1 MVNEM
6 RIKLGLTTQI
16 IIGAVL
22 GIILGAVLGSK
33 IADIKIIGDIF
44 LRLIQMAVIP
54 LVFCTVIAAIGKL
67 PIKQLGRLG
76 MRIVLWF
83 TITTVIAA
91 LIGLI
96 LGCLF
101 HPGMGL
107 HLTLNASLTDDI
119 VKNKVAL
126 TDMILGFFPTNI
138 FEALTQGNTIQVIIF
153 ALLFGVVLSKANT
166 SQQYDAI
173 LTGLQQLNQ
182 LLVSLIQAVL
192 RLAPLGIGALM
203 AAVTADNGLKV
214 LIPLIKFLGI
224 FGLGTLLFLMGL
236 FTMIMLRAHMSL
248 HAVLHGFA
256 NIILIA
262 MTTTSSAASL
272 PVEMHDAEKRLGVG
286 KEISELVL
294 PLGMALNS
302 NGLAMYLA
310 LACVT
315 MTQFYGLSLSF
326 LMMLEIVLLAIV
338 ACLGTVAVPGG
349 GLVALTIIVPALG
362 LPLESI
368 ALLAGIDWFAGIFRT
383 TLNVVG
389 DTTTAI
395 MIAADEH
402 ELSQVSVSIEN

>member
-1 MVNEM
+1 M
-6 RIKLGLTTQI
+6 QI
-16 IIGAVL
+16 IIGMVL
-22 GIILGAVLGSK
+22 GIILGAVLGPK
-33 IADIKIIGDIF
+33 IAHIKVVGDVF

-54 LVFCTVIAAIGKL
+54 LIFFTVIAAIGKL

-76 MRIVLWF
+76 MHIVLWF
-83 TITTVIAA
+83 TITTLIAA
-91 LIGLI
+91 LAGLI
-96 LGCLF
+96 LGWLF
-101 HPGMGL
+101 HPGVGL
-107 HLTLNASLTDDI
+107 HLTLDTALTKEITGD
-119 VKNKVAL
+119 KVSS

-138 FEALTQGNTIQVIIF
+138 FDALAQGNTIQVIIF
-153 ALLFGVVLSKANT
+153 ALLFGFVLSKANNN
-166 SQQYDAI
+166 QQYNQI

-182 LLVSLIQAVL
+182 LLVSLIQVVL

-224 FGLGTLLFLMGL
+224 FGLGTLLFLIGL
-236 FTMIMLRAHMSL
+236 FVMIMLRAHLSL
-248 HAVLHGFA
+248 RTVMHGFS
-256 NIILIA
+256 NILLIA

-272 PVEMHDAEKRLGVG
+272 PVEMHDAEKRLGVS

-326 LMMLEIVLLAIV
+326 MMMLKIVLLAIV

-368 ALLAGIDWFAGIFRT
+368 ALLAGIDWFAGVFRT
-383 TLNVVG
+383 ILNVVG

-395 MIAADEH
+395 MIAADEQQ
-402 ELSQVSVSIEN
+402 LQPIIEQG

>member
-1 MVNEM
+1 M

-22 GIILGAVLGSK
+22 GIILGAVLRSK

-91 LIGLI
+91 LVGLI

-107 HLTLNASLTDDI
+107 HLTLNAPLTDDI

>member
-1 MVNEM
+1 MVNKM
-6 RIKLGLTTQI
+6 KIKINLTTQI
-16 IIGAVL
+16 IIGTVL
-22 GIILGAVLGSK
+22 GIILGAVLGPK
-33 IADIKIIGDIF
+33 IVGIKIVGDIF

-83 TITTVIAA
+83 TITTLIAA
-91 LIGLI
+91 LAGLV
-96 LGCLF
+96 LGWLF
-101 HPGMGL
+101 HPGVGL
-107 HLTLNASLTDDI
+107 HLTLDTALTKEI
-119 VKNKVAL
+119 TSNKVSS

-138 FEALTQGNTIQVIIF
+138 FESLAQGNTIQVIIF
-153 ALLFGVVLSKANT
+153 ALLFGFVLSKANT
-166 SQQYDAI
+166 NQQYDSI
-173 LTGLQQLNQ
+173 LMGLQQLNQ
-182 LLVSLIQAVL
+182 LLVSLIQVVL
-192 RLAPLGIGALM
+192 RLAPFGIGALM
-203 AAVTADNGLKV
+203 AAVTADNGLTV

-224 FGLGTLLFLMGL
+224 FGMGTLLFLIGL
-236 FTMIMLRAHMSL
+236 FVMIMLRAHLSL
-248 HAVLHGFA
+248 HTVMHGFA
-256 NIILIA
+256 NILLIA

-272 PVEMHDAEKRLGVG
+272 PVEMHDAEKRLGVS

-326 LMMLEIVLLAIV
+326 MMMLKIVLLAIV

-368 ALLAGIDWFAGIFRT
+368 ALLAGIDWFAGIFRA

>member
-22 GIILGAVLGSK
+22 GIILGAVLRSK

-91 LIGLI
+91 LVGLI

-107 HLTLNASLTDDI
+107 HLTLNAPLTDDI

-173 LTGLQQLNQ
+173 LTGL
-182 LLVSLIQAVL
+182 
-192 RLAPLGIGALM
+192 
-203 AAVTADNGLKV
+203 
-214 LIPLIKFLGI
+214 
-224 FGLGTLLFLMGL
+224 
-236 FTMIMLRAHMSL
+236 
-248 HAVLHGFA
+248 
-256 NIILIA
+256 
-262 MTTTSSAASL
+262 
-272 PVEMHDAEKRLGVG
+272 
-286 KEISELVL
+286 
-294 PLGMALNS
+294 
-302 NGLAMYLA
+302 
-310 LACVT
+310 
-315 MTQFYGLSLSF
+315 
-326 LMMLEIVLLAIV
+326 
-338 ACLGTVAVPGG
+338 
-349 GLVALTIIVPALG
+349 
-362 LPLESI
+362 
-368 ALLAGIDWFAGIFRT
+368 
-383 TLNVVG
+383 
-389 DTTTAI
+389 
-395 MIAADEH
+395 
-402 ELSQVSVSIEN
+402 

>member
-22 GIILGAVLGSK
+22 GIILGAVLRSK

-91 LIGLI
+91 LVGLI

-107 HLTLNASLTDDI
+107 HLTLNAPLTDDI

>member
-1 MVNEM
+1 M
-6 RIKLGLTTQI
+6 KLKLNLTMQI
-16 IIGAVL
+16 IIGMVL
-22 GIILGAVLGSK
+22 GIILGAVLGPK
-33 IADIKIIGDIF
+33 IADIKVVGDVF

-54 LVFCTVIAAIGKL
+54 LIFFTVIAAIGKL

-76 MRIVLWF
+76 MHIVLWF
-83 TITTVIAA
+83 TITTLIADLA
-91 LIGLI
+91 GLI
-96 LGCLF
+96 LGWLF
-101 HPGMGL
+101 HPGVGL
-107 HLTLNASLTDDI
+107 HLTLDTALTKEITGD
-119 VKNKVAL
+119 KVSS

-138 FEALTQGNTIQVIIF
+138 FDALAQGNTIQVIIF
-153 ALLFGVVLSKANT
+153 ALLFGFVLSKANNN
-166 SQQYDAI
+166 QQYNQI

-182 LLVSLIQAVL
+182 LLVSLIQVVL

-224 FGLGTLLFLMGL
+224 FGLGTLLFLIGL
-236 FTMIMLRAHMSL
+236 FVTIMLRAHLSL
-248 HAVLHGFA
+248 RTVMHGFS
-256 NIILIA
+256 NILLIA

-272 PVEMHDAEKRLGVG
+272 PVEMHDAEKRLGVS

-326 LMMLEIVLLAIV
+326 MMMLKIVLLAIV

-368 ALLAGIDWFAGIFRT
+368 ALLAGIDWFAGVFRT
-383 TLNVVG
+383 ILNVVG

-402 ELSQVSVSIEN
+402 ELSQVDVLTEN

>member
-1 MVNEM
+1 M
-6 RIKLGLTTQI
+6 KLKLNLTMQI
-16 IIGAVL
+16 IIGMVL
-22 GIILGAVLGSK
+22 GIILGAVLGPK
-33 IADIKIIGDIF
+33 IADIKVVGDVF

-54 LVFCTVIAAIGKL
+54 LIFFTVIAAIGKL

-76 MRIVLWF
+76 MHIVLWF
-83 TITTVIAA
+83 TITTLIAA
-91 LIGLI
+91 LAGLI
-96 LGCLF
+96 LGWLF
-101 HPGMGL
+101 HPGVGL
-107 HLTLNASLTDDI
+107 HLTLDTALTKEITGD
-119 VKNKVAL
+119 KVSS

-138 FEALTQGNTIQVIIF
+138 FDALAQGNTIQVIIF
-153 ALLFGVVLSKANT
+153 ALLFGFVLSKANNN
-166 SQQYDAI
+166 QQYNQI

-182 LLVSLIQAVL
+182 LLVSLIQVVL

-224 FGLGTLLFLMGL
+224 FGLGTLLFLIGL
-236 FTMIMLRAHMSL
+236 FVMIMLRAHLSL
-248 HAVLHGFA
+248 RTVMHGFS
-256 NIILIA
+256 NILLIA

-272 PVEMHDAEKRLGVG
+272 PVEMHDAEKRLGVS

-326 LMMLEIVLLAIV
+326 MMMLKIVLLAIV

-368 ALLAGIDWFAGIFRT
+368 ALLAGIDWFAGVFRT
-383 TLNVVG
+383 ILNVVG

-402 ELSQVSVSIEN
+402 ELSQVDVLTEN

>member
-1 MVNEM
+1 M

-22 GIILGAVLGSK
+22 GIILGAVLRSK

-91 LIGLI
+91 LVGLI

-107 HLTLNASLTDDI
+107 HLTLNAPLTDDI

-310 LACVT
+310 LTCVT

>member
-1 MVNEM
+1 MK
-6 RIKLGLTTQI
+6 IKLNLTTQI
-16 IIGAVL
+16 IIGMLL
-22 GIILGAVLGSK
+22 GIILGATLGPK
-33 IADIKIIGDIF
+33 IAGIKIVGNIF

-54 LVFCTVIAAIGKL
+54 LVLCTVVSAIGKL

-76 MRIVLWF
+76 IRIVLWF

-91 LIGLI
+91 LAGLM
-96 LGCLF
+96 LGWLF

-107 HLTLNASLTDDI
+107 HLTLDTTLTKQLA
-119 VKNKVAL
+119 KNKAS

-138 FEALTQGNTIQVIIF
+138 FEALTQGNTIQVIVF
-153 ALLFGVVLSKANT
+153 ALLFGFVLSKANVN
-166 SQQYDAI
+166 QQYDRI
-173 LTGLQQLNQ
+173 LRGLQQLNQ
-182 LLVSLIQAVL
+182 LLISLIQVIL

-214 LIPLIKFLGI
+214 LIPLIKFLGL
-224 FGLGTLLFLMGL
+224 FGIGTLLFLIGL
-236 FTMIMLRAHMSL
+236 FAMIMLRAHMSL
-248 HAVLHGFA
+248 RTVMHGFS
-256 NIILIA
+256 NILLIA

-272 PVEMHDAEKRLGVG
+272 PVEMHDAEKRLGVS
-286 KEISELVL
+286 KQISELVL

-310 LACVT
+310 LASVT
-315 MTQFYGLSLSF
+315 MAQFYGLSLSF
-326 LMMLEIVLLAIV
+326 MMMLKIVLLAIV

-349 GLVALTIIVPALG
+349 GLVALTIIVPTLG

-368 ALLAGIDWFAGIFRT
+368 ALLTGIDWFAGVFRT
-383 TLNVVG
+383 ILNVVG

-402 ELSQVSVSIEN
+402 ELSQVDVSIEN

>member
-1 MVNEM
+1 M
-6 RIKLGLTTQI
+6 QI
-16 IIGAVL
+16 IIGMVL
-22 GIILGAVLGSK
+22 GIILGAVLGPK
-33 IADIKIIGDIF
+33 IADIKVVGDVF

-54 LVFCTVIAAIGKL
+54 LIFFTVIAAIGKL

-76 MRIVLWF
+76 MHIVLWF
-83 TITTVIAA
+83 TITTLIAA
-91 LIGLI
+91 LAGLI
-96 LGCLF
+96 LGWLF
-101 HPGMGL
+101 HPGVGL
-107 HLTLNASLTDDI
+107 HLTLDTALTKEITGD
-119 VKNKVAL
+119 KVSS

-138 FEALTQGNTIQVIIF
+138 FDALAQGNTIQVIIF
-153 ALLFGVVLSKANT
+153 ALLFGFVLSKANNN
-166 SQQYDAI
+166 QQYNQI

-182 LLVSLIQAVL
+182 LLVSLIQVVL

-224 FGLGTLLFLMGL
+224 FGLGTLLFLIGL
-236 FTMIMLRAHMSL
+236 FVMIMLRAHLSL
-248 HAVLHGFA
+248 RTVMHGFS
-256 NIILIA
+256 NILLIA

-272 PVEMHDAEKRLGVG
+272 PVEMHDAEKRLGVS

-326 LMMLEIVLLAIV
+326 MMMLKIVLLAIV

-368 ALLAGIDWFAGIFRT
+368 ALLAGIDWFAGVFRT
-383 TLNVVG
+383 ILNVVG

-402 ELSQVSVSIEN
+402 ELSQVDVLTEN